1 MDLTH
6 KVKKTIEKEHL
17 IEDGDNV
24 LVGLSG
30 GIDSTAL
37 LYVLAELAIEKHYKI
52 GVAHVNHL
60 LR

>member
-37 LYVLAELAIEKHYKI
+37 LYVLA
-52 GVAHVNHL
+52 
-60 LR
+60 